1 MTRWQARRE
10 RPTRGILLLA
20 VLAACLLGGAQTGL
34 AAPPHETPHGIPR
47 GTRWGARWY
56 NPKPAAGDLILPLP
70 CGGAIAFRPIAV
82 PSAGGPLA
90 DRPITLGSANAALGF
105 NQYQRR
111 TFLAAPFA
119 GKSGSRRFY
128 LGTYPVTADQFA
140 AVMGHCPAA
149 PSPRGRLPVTDVS
162 WFAAVRFTERLT
174 AWLLHHDPKALPQHA
189 GTPGFIRLPTEAE
202 WEYAARGGVAVSATQ
217 YQARLWPMQ
226 GGLRHYLPRGADGP
240 RQIGQLLPNPL
251 GLYDLLGN
259 VWQWTLTPYRLN
271 RVGRAQGLAG
281 GLVARGGGY
290 TTSREALST
299 ALREEVPPFNPAT
312 GAATRLPFIGFRV
325 AIGAVAGGDLA
336 HVQRIKAAFASLM
349 QGGAKTA
356 RPSPAAVAAAL
367 AAGTADRALRAKL
380 DRLSARLATERRAE
394 VDADTAA
401 LHAQLDAASALAFT
415 IWRVER
421 IILVQRAT
429 LIDPSFKL
437 SQHTPQYAALQ
448 HAVAANRADQAA
460 ALDAY
465 ATLLRS
471 VAFGPVAAQIGPEMA
486 LIGKE
491 FAASADLRR
500 SFLPVIEAQ
509 ALTLQSG
516 HVIPPGAMRRQIVSV
531 ARD

>member
-1 MTRWQARRE
+1 MSGWLTSRRMLAQ
-10 RPTRGILLLA
+10 GSLLLA
-20 VLAACLLGGAQTGL
+20 LLVGDLLSAARAGL
-34 AAPPHETPHGIPR
+34 AAAPHAPPPEI
-47 GTRWGARWY
+47 RWAAHWY
-56 NPKPAAGDLILPLP
+56 NPKPAARDLILPIP
-70 CGGAIAFRPIAV
+70 CGGAIAFRPVAV
-82 PSAGGPLA
+82 PSAAGPLA

-119 GKSGSRRFY
+119 GKGGNWVFY
-128 LGTYPVTADQFA
+128 LGTYPVTVDQFA

-149 PSPRGRLPVTDVS
+149 PSPRGRLPVTNVS

-174 AWLLHHDPKALPQHA
+174 AWLLRHDPKALPQHA
-189 GTPGFIRLPTEAE
+189 GAPGFIRLPTETE

-217 YQARLWPMQ
+217 YRARLWPMPR
-226 GGLRHYLPRGADGP
+226 GLRHYLPRGANGP

-271 RVGRAQGLAG
+271 RVGRPQGLPG

-312 GAATRLPFIGFRV
+312 GAATRLPFVGFRV
-325 AIGAVAGGDLA
+325 AIGDVAGGDLA
-336 HVQRIKAAFASLM
+336 HVEQIKSAFAALM

-356 RPSPAAVAAAL
+356 RPSPAAVAASL
-367 AAGTADRALRAKL
+367 AAGTANTALKARL
-380 DRLSARLATERRAE
+380 NQLSARLAIERRAE
-394 VDADTAA
+394 IDADTAA

-415 IWRVER
+415 IWRVQR

-429 LIDPSFKL
+429 LIDPTFKL
-437 SQHTPQYAALQ
+437 SQHTPQYAALER
-448 HAVAANRADQAA
+448 AVAANRADQAA

-465 ATLLRS
+465 AALLRS
-471 VAFGPVAAQIGPEMA
+471 VAFGPAAARIGPEMA

-500 SFLPVIEAQ
+500 TFLPVIEAQ
-509 ALTLQSG
+509 ALTLRSG
-516 HVIPPGAMRRQIVSV
+516 QVIAPGAMRRQIASV
-531 ARD
+531 ARN